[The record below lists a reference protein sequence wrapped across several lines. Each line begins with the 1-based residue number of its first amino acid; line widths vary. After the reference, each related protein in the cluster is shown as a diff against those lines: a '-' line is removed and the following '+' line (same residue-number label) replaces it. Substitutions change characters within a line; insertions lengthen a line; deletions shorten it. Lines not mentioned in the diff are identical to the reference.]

1 MKAFH
6 HNGFF
11 VWPLLGI
18 AALLL
23 AATSVRAQSANG
35 DIGRYM
41 QEIDQ
46 LVQQALEASRA
57 AENASSVAAVKAEAD
72 RVYETVWGTS
82 SGIADENTTGAA
94 HVHGWKVRW
103 QVTFADF
110 DSTFEARYG
119 SKPPEITD
127 PARLGITGRGRYVRK
142 QLMAIIESESAAPDE
157 KQAAEKVLA
166 SLNNVIGW
174 MKMDDGVTKG
184 ELQPR
189 VDLTREWDSPSE
201 FWVSTSDTGWLHE
214 AASQAMNIL
223 KTNYDGD
230 LEMAR
235 DHAAG
240 MTELIEKYI
249 EGIDADDDGTVE
261 AAKMEGGLR
270 AALDQAR
277 AAGYLE

>member
-1 MKAFH
+1 MKAFPCWRSFLF
-6 HNGFF
+6 G
-11 VWPLLGI
+11 LLT
-18 AALLL
+18 LLL
-23 AATSVRAQSANG
+23 LTTDARAQTG
-35 DIGRYM
+35 GEEIGRYL

-57 AENASSVAAVKAEAD
+57 AETASSVGEVKVRAD
-72 RVYETVWGTS
+72 EVYETVWGLS
-82 SGIADENTTGAA
+82 SGLADETASGAA
-94 HVHGWKVRW
+94 NVHGWKVQW

-127 PARLGITGRGRYVRK
+127 PGELGITGRGRYVRK
-142 QLMAIIESESAAPDE
+142 QLISIINGDTASPEDR
-157 KQAAEKVLA
+157 QAAGRVLA

-201 FWVSTSDTGWLHE
+201 FWLSTSDTGWLHE

-230 LEMAR
+230 AAMAR

-249 EGIDADDDGTVE
+249 EGIDANDDGTVE
-261 AAKMEGGLR
+261 PVKMEGGFSAVLE
-270 AALDQAR
+270 QAR
-277 AAGYLE
+277 AAGFID